1 MVRSSAILNTV
12 QHDGITASRPWH
24 APRLLELL
32 APPMPDAN
40 CRGEWLTYDAA
51 AAGDPAAIEAA
62 QACCG
67 SCVALDDCRAHR
79 SSLPERQRRAHGV
92 LAGILTRPQPRSA
105 NHAQTTVVAV
115 QPPRRRPPRPAE
127 GLSARTAQRRALR
140 AARREVQ
147 QRAARRAAAS

>member
-1 MVRSSAILNTV
+1 
-12 QHDGITASRPWH
+12 
-24 APRLLELL
+24 
-32 APPMPDAN
+32 MPDAN

-127 GLSARTAQRRALR
+127 GSVPERHSGVLSGRRAEKCSSVQLDV
-140 AARREVQ
+140 RRHRE
-147 QRAARRAAAS
+147 